1 MKAVGCKRLDRDKD
15 DLRPLC
21 QSHLKHLLGDSFR
34 FLLIQQYDYGISS
47 DDTKYSALVANL
59 DAETLSYV
67 SDIVLSPPNSDKYHT
82 LSQRLIT
89 QFSDSETQKIK
100 KLLTD
105 LQLGDEKPSHLFR
118 KMKELSNGQL
128 QDDFLQSL
136 WLQRMPP
143 HIQTVLS
150 ASSEPLDKLAIIADK
165 VSEVVGS
172 SSTICA
178 ATTVPPPSQSS
189 SCSVQPTMDSL
200 ARQIQ
205 ELSLQVAELTRERN
219 SSRHQRYSSDR
230 RRSHSRSRSVNRGSG
245 ICYYHRRYKEQA
257 RKCVSPCAFVQ
268 KRVSYV
274 IAGMAEPSKHTS
286 RLFLLDRKSGQK
298 FLIDSGSEICVIP
311 PSPTMNKSPQSNFS
325 LFAANNTKIP
335 AYGMVCKELNL
346 GLRRPFIWTFIIAD
360 VSSPII
366 GADFLKHFNLLIDLK
381 KKRLVDV
388 ETSLFTSCV
397 FSNIVQPS
405 ILTLDANIS
414 FKNILSEYPDLSNP
428 LISKSASHGTV
439 HHIIT
444 TGPPVTARPRRL
456 HPKLYDAV
464 KVEFE
469 FLLAQGII
477 KPSKSPW
484 SSPLHVVPKSDSTVR
499 PVGDYRQLNSVT
511 EFDSYPMPYLNDFA
525 HALHGK
531 KIFSKIDIFKAFH
544 QIPIA
549 ECDIPKTA
557 VTTPWR
563 LYEYTHLCFG
573 LVNAPQTFMRFM
585 HEVLRGLPFCFVYL
599 DDILCYS
606 ENAEEHRSHLRNIFQ
621 RLSSYGLKLNISKC
635 VFGVTELIFLGHLI
649 TPDGIKPLPE
659 KVQAVLDYKQ
669 PETVG
674 SLRKFLGLL
683 NFYRRFLPKAAE
695 QQYLL
700 SEFLKGSKGKDSKPL
715 NWSSEAIAAFQRC
728 KQALADAALL
738 AHLSPSAPLALH
750 VDASDYA
757 IGGALHQVVD
767 SELRPLA
774 FFSRKL
780 TSSEKSYSAYDREL
794 LAIYSAIRHFRYML
808 EARDFTVFTDHKPLT
823 YAFRQKRSDNIAADV
838 LSRVSAITFP
848 SQIDYDCIAETQQT
862 DQELHTLIAS
872 GTSLELKKV
881 TFPNSST
888 EIMCDL
894 STGTARPY
902 IPKQHRQDVFS
913 AMHNLSHPGIRR
925 SVHLMKQRFV
935 WPSIS
940 SDVAKW
946 ARHCLACQKSK
957 IHRHTRSPLSSFQ
970 EPSQRF
976 DHVHLDLIGP
986 LPPSNGYTYCLT
998 MIDRFSKWPEAQPL
1012 KDITAETVAF
1022 FSSWVSRFGTPAIL
1036 TTDRGRQFESS
1047 LFKALSKLLGVQK
1060 CRTTGYH
1067 PQVNGM
1073 IEELHRPLKS
1083 AIKCHATERWTEV
1096 LPIIL
1101 LGLRA
1106 SLNEDIL
1113 CTPAEL
1119 VFGTTIRLPGEMFDS
1134 SKPDDDV
1141 NFVSKL
1147 KSHTQSLHPKPPKHH
1162 GKRPVFIHPGLLEAT
1177 HVFLRRD
1184 MLPRPLQ
1191 QPYDGPFKV
1200 LQRKD
1205 KVFFLDIN
1213 GKRVSVSIDRC
1224 KPAFFLN
1231 TEDLQ
1236 LPQTKNET
1244 PATVEPNATASTPAT
1259 VESDP
1264 TASTPTQPSTRSG
1277 RKVHLPT
1284 RYR

>member
-1 MKAVGCKRLDRDKD
+1 MKLTEKLISENHRDE
-15 DLRPLC
+15 
-21 QSHLKHLLGDSFR
+21 F
-34 FLLIQQYDYGISS
+34 
-47 DDTKYSALVANL
+47 SA
-59 DAETLSYV
+59 TS
-67 SDIVLSPPNSDKYHT
+67 
-82 LSQRLIT
+82 
-89 QFSDSETQKIK
+89 
-100 KLLTD
+100 
-105 LQLGDEKPSHLFR
+105 GKPSISPSPLR
-118 KMKELSNGQL
+118 KTSKLCHSWNGRALSN
-128 QDDFLQSL
+128 
-136 WLQRMPP
+136 
-143 HIQTVLS
+143 LS
-150 ASSEPLDKLAIIADK
+150 
-165 VSEVVGS
+165 
-172 SSTICA
+172 
-178 ATTVPPPSQSS
+178 
-189 SCSVQPTMDSL
+189 
-200 ARQIQ
+200 
-205 ELSLQVAELTRERN
+205 
-219 SSRHQRYSSDR
+219 
-230 RRSHSRSRSVNRGSG
+230 
-245 ICYYHRRYKEQA
+245 
-257 RKCVSPCAFVQ
+257 
-268 KRVSYV
+268 
-274 IAGMAEPSKHTS
+274 
-286 RLFLLDRKSGQK
+286 
-298 FLIDSGSEICVIP
+298 
-311 PSPTMNKSPQSNFS
+311 
-325 LFAANNTKIP
+325 
-335 AYGMVCKELNL
+335 
-346 GLRRPFIWTFIIAD
+346 
-360 VSSPII
+360 
-366 GADFLKHFNLLIDLK
+366 
-381 KKRLVDV
+381 
-388 ETSLFTSCV
+388 
-397 FSNIVQPS
+397 
-405 ILTLDANIS
+405 
-414 FKNILSEYPDLSNP
+414 

-477 KPSKSPW
+477 RPSKSPW

-531 KIFSKIDIFKAFH
+531 RIFSKIDIFKAFH

-557 VTTPWR
+557 VTTPW
-563 LYEYTHLCFG
+563 
-573 LVNAPQTFMRFM
+573 
-585 HEVLRGLPFCFVYL
+585 
-599 DDILCYS
+599 
-606 ENAEEHRSHLRNIFQ
+606 ENAEEHRSHLRTIFQ

-649 TPDGIKPLPE
+649 TANGIKPLPD

-700 SEFLKGSKGKDSKPL
+700 SEFLKGSKGKKDSKPL
-715 NWSSEAIAAFQRC
+715 NWFSEAITTFQRC

-738 AHLSPSAPLALH
+738 AHPSPSAPLALH

-767 SELRPLA
+767 SELQPLA

-780 TSSEKSYSAYDREL
+780 TSSEKSFSAYDREL
-794 LAIYSAIRHFRYML
+794 LAIYSAIQHFRYML

-823 YAFRQKRSDNIAADV
+823 YAFRQKSDKCSPRQIRQLDFISQFTTNIVHIPGSGNIAADV

-872 GTSLELKKV
+872 GTSLEIKKV

-902 IPKQHRQDVFS
+902 IPKQHRQDIFTD
-913 AMHNLSHPGIRR
+913 MHNLSHPGIRR

-976 DHVHLDLIGP
+976 DHVHLDLIEP
-986 LPPSNGYTYCLT
+986 LPPSNGYSYCLT

-1012 KDITAETVAF
+1012 KDITAETVAEAF

-1047 LFKALSKLLGVQK
+1047 LFKALSKLLGVQR

-1067 PQVNGM
+1067 PQANGM

-1101 LGLRA
+1101 LDLRA
-1106 SLNEDIL
+1106 SLKEDIL

-1141 NFVSKL
+1141 VNFVSKL
-1147 KSHTQSLHPKPPKHH
+1147 KSHMQSLHPKPPKHH

-1184 MLPRPLQ
+1184 MLRRPLQ
-1191 QPYDGPFKV
+1191 QPYDSLLKY
-1200 LQRKD
+1200 
-1205 KVFFLDIN
+1205 
-1213 GKRVSVSIDRC
+1213 

-1264 TASTPTQPSTRSG
+1264 TDLTPTQPSTRSG

>member
-1 MKAVGCKRLDRDKD
+1 MR
-15 DLRPLC
+15 
-21 QSHLKHLLGDSFR
+21 
-34 FLLIQQYDYGISS
+34 
-47 DDTKYSALVANL
+47 
-59 DAETLSYV
+59 
-67 SDIVLSPPNSDKYHT
+67 SPAT
-82 LSQRLIT
+82 CC
-89 QFSDSETQKIK
+89 E
-100 KLLTD
+100 
-105 LQLGDEKPSHLFR
+105 

-165 VSEVVGS
+165 VSEVVGA

-189 SCSVQPTMDSL
+189 SCSAQPTMDSL

-268 KRVSYV
+268 K
-274 IAGMAEPSKHTS
+274 TN
-286 RLFLLDRKSGQK
+286 RKSGQK

-311 PSPTMNKSPQSNFS
+311 PSPTMNKSPQSNF

-335 AYGMVCKELNL
+335 AYGMVRKELNL

-397 FSNIVQPS
+397 FSDIIQPS
-405 ILTLDANIS
+405 ILTVDANIS
-414 FKNILSEYPDLSNP
+414 FKNILSEYPDFSNP
-428 LISKSASHGTV
+428 SLISKSASHGTV

-477 KPSKSPW
+477 RPSKSPW
-484 SSPLHVVPKSDSTVR
+484 SSPLHVVPKSD
-499 PVGDYRQLNSVT
+499 Y
-511 EFDSYPMPYLNDFA
+511 
-525 HALHGK
+525 K
-531 KIFSKIDIFKAFH
+531 
-544 QIPIA
+544 
-549 ECDIPKTA
+549 
-557 VTTPWR
+557 
-563 LYEYTHLCFG
+563 
-573 LVNAPQTFMRFM
+573 
-585 HEVLRGLPFCFVYL
+585 
-599 DDILCYS
+599 
-606 ENAEEHRSHLRNIFQ
+606 NAEEHRSHLRTIFQ

-649 TPDGIKPLPE
+649 TPDGIKPLSD

-683 NFYRRFLPKAAE
+683 NFYRHFLPKAAE

-715 NWSSEAIAAFQRC
+715 NWSSKAITAFQRC

-738 AHLSPSAPLALH
+738 AHPSPSAPLALH

-767 SELRPLA
+767 SELQPLA

-794 LAIYSAIRHFRYML
+794 LAIYSAIRHFRQKSDKCSPRQIRQL
-808 EARDFTVFTDHKPLT
+808 DFISQFTTNIVHIPG
-823 YAFRQKRSDNIAADV
+823 SDNIAADV
-838 LSRVSAITFP
+838 LSRVSAITFS

-872 GTSLELKKV
+872 GTSL
-881 TFPNSST
+881 NS
-888 EIMCDL
+888 
-894 STGTARPY
+894 
-902 IPKQHRQDVFS
+902 K
-913 AMHNLSHPGIRR
+913 
-925 SVHLMKQRFV
+925 
-935 WPSIS
+935 
-940 SDVAKW
+940 
-946 ARHCLACQKSK
+946 
-957 IHRHTRSPLSSFQ
+957 

-1012 KDITAETVAF
+1012 KDITAETVAEAF

-1047 LFKALSKLLGVQK
+1047 LFKALSKLLGV
-1060 CRTTGYH
+1060 
-1067 PQVNGM
+1067 
-1073 IEELHRPLKS
+1073 
-1083 AIKCHATERWTEV
+1083 
-1096 LPIIL
+1096 
-1101 LGLRA
+1101 
-1106 SLNEDIL
+1106 
-1113 CTPAEL
+1113 
-1119 VFGTTIRLPGEMFDS
+1119 
-1134 SKPDDDV
+1134 
-1141 NFVSKL
+1141 
-1147 KSHTQSLHPKPPKHH
+1147 
-1162 GKRPVFIHPGLLEAT
+1162 
-1177 HVFLRRD
+1177 
-1184 MLPRPLQ
+1184 
-1191 QPYDGPFKV
+1191 
-1200 LQRKD
+1200 
-1205 KVFFLDIN
+1205 
-1213 GKRVSVSIDRC
+1213 
-1224 KPAFFLN
+1224 
-1231 TEDLQ
+1231 
-1236 LPQTKNET
+1236 
-1244 PATVEPNATASTPAT
+1244 
-1259 VESDP
+1259 
-1264 TASTPTQPSTRSG
+1264 
-1277 RKVHLPT
+1277 
-1284 RYR
+1284 

>member
-1 MKAVGCKRLDRDKD
+1 MLVGLLLRACFLIGGHGRRQWAGRTGDFGGLRKNQVQIRASRREARLLLVVRDR
-15 DLRPLC
+15 
-21 QSHLKHLLGDSFR
+21 
-34 FLLIQQYDYGISS
+34 GISS

-105 LQLGDEKPSHLFR
+105 LQLGDEKPSHLLR

-128 QDDFLQSL
+128 QDDILQSL

-165 VSEVVGS
+165 VSEVVGAS
-172 SSTICA
+172 SSICA

-189 SCSVQPTMDSL
+189 SCSAQPTMDSL

-268 KRVSYV
+268 KRVSSV
-274 IAGMAEPSKHTS
+274 IAGMAEPSKYTS

-335 AYGMVCKELNL
+335 AYGMVRKELNL

-381 KKRLVDV
+381 KKSLVDV

-405 ILTLDANIS
+405 VLTVDANIS

-428 LISKSASHGTV
+428 SLISKSASHDTV

-456 HPKLYDAV
+456 HSKLYDAV

-477 KPSKSPW
+477 RPSKSPW

-511 EFDSYPMPYLNDFA
+511 DFDSYPMPYLNDFA

-557 VTTPWR
+557 VTTPWG

-585 HEVLRGLPFCFVYL
+585 HEVLKGLPFCFVYL

-606 ENAEEHRSHLRNIFQ
+606 ENAEEHRSHLRTIFQ

-649 TPDGIKPLPE
+649 TPDGIKPLPD

-700 SEFLKGSKGKDSKPL
+700 SEFLKGSKGKKDSKPL
-715 NWSSEAIAAFQRC
+715 NWSSEAITAFQRC

-738 AHLSPSAPLALH
+738 AHPSPSAPLALH

-757 IGGALHQVVD
+757 IGG
-767 SELRPLA
+767 
-774 FFSRKL
+774 
-780 TSSEKSYSAYDREL
+780 Y
-794 LAIYSAIRHFRYML
+794 
-808 EARDFTVFTDHKPLT
+808 
-823 YAFRQKRSDNIAADV
+823 DNIAADV

-913 AMHNLSHPGIRR
+913 AMHNLSQPGIR
-925 SVHLMKQRFV
+925 
-935 WPSIS
+935 
-940 SDVAKW
+940 
-946 ARHCLACQKSK
+946 
-957 IHRHTRSPLSSFQ
+957 
-970 EPSQRF
+970 
-976 DHVHLDLIGP
+976 
-986 LPPSNGYTYCLT
+986 
-998 MIDRFSKWPEAQPL
+998 
-1012 KDITAETVAF
+1012 
-1022 FSSWVSRFGTPAIL
+1022 
-1036 TTDRGRQFESS
+1036 
-1047 LFKALSKLLGVQK
+1047 
-1060 CRTTGYH
+1060 
-1067 PQVNGM
+1067 
-1073 IEELHRPLKS
+1073 
-1083 AIKCHATERWTEV
+1083 
-1096 LPIIL
+1096 
-1101 LGLRA
+1101 
-1106 SLNEDIL
+1106 
-1113 CTPAEL
+1113 
-1119 VFGTTIRLPGEMFDS
+1119 
-1134 SKPDDDV
+1134 
-1141 NFVSKL
+1141 
-1147 KSHTQSLHPKPPKHH
+1147 
-1162 GKRPVFIHPGLLEAT
+1162 
-1177 HVFLRRD
+1177 
-1184 MLPRPLQ
+1184 
-1191 QPYDGPFKV
+1191 
-1200 LQRKD
+1200 
-1205 KVFFLDIN
+1205 
-1213 GKRVSVSIDRC
+1213 
-1224 KPAFFLN
+1224 
-1231 TEDLQ
+1231 
-1236 LPQTKNET
+1236 
-1244 PATVEPNATASTPAT
+1244 
-1259 VESDP
+1259 
-1264 TASTPTQPSTRSG
+1264 
-1277 RKVHLPT
+1277 
-1284 RYR
+1284 

>member
-1 MKAVGCKRLDRDKD
+1 MTSETVEVTRIALRLPPFWKSNVRLWIAQCDHAFTF
-15 DLRPLC
+15 
-21 QSHLKHLLGDSFR
+21 S
-34 FLLIQQYDYGISS
+34 GISS

-89 QFSDSETQKIK
+89 QFSDSDTQKIK

-105 LQLGDEKPSHLFR
+105 IQLGDEKPSHLLR

-150 ASSEPLDKLAIIADK
+150 ASSESLDKLAIIADK
-165 VSEVVGS
+165 VSEVVGA
-172 SSTICA
+172 SSTICVA
-178 ATTVPPPSQSS
+178 KTVPPPSQSS
-189 SCSVQPTMDSL
+189 SCSAQPTMVSL

-268 KRVSYV
+268 K
-274 IAGMAEPSKHTS
+274 TN
-286 RLFLLDRKSGQK
+286 
-298 FLIDSGSEICVIP
+298 SGSEICVIP
-311 PSPTMNKSPQSNFS
+311 PSPTMNTSPQSNFS
-325 LFAANNTKIP
+325 LF
-335 AYGMVCKELNL
+335 L
-346 GLRRPFIWTFIIAD
+346 
-360 VSSPII
+360 
-366 GADFLKHFNLLIDLK
+366 LLIIPK
-381 KKRLVDV
+381 
-388 ETSLFTSCV
+388 F
-397 FSNIVQPS
+397 QPMPS
-405 ILTLDANIS
+405 ILTVDANIS

-428 LISKSASHGTV
+428 SLISKSASHGTV

-477 KPSKSPW
+477 RPSKSPW

-531 KIFSKIDIFKAFH
+531 RIFSKIDIFKAFH
-544 QIPIA
+544 QVPIA
-549 ECDIPKTA
+549 ECDITKTA
-557 VTTPWR
+557 VTTPWG

-573 LVNAPQTFMRFM
+573 LVNAPQTFMQFM

-606 ENAEEHRSHLRNIFQ
+606 ENAEEHRSHLRTIFQ

-649 TPDGIKPLPE
+649 TPDGIKSLPD

-683 NFYRRFLPKAAE
+683 NFYRRFLLKAAK

-700 SEFLKGSKGKDSKPL
+700 SEFLKGSKGKKDSKPL
-715 NWSSEAIAAFQRC
+715 NWSSEAITAFQRC

-738 AHLSPSAPLALH
+738 AHPSPSAPLALH

-757 IGGALHQVVD
+757 MGGALHQVAD
-767 SELRPLA
+767 SELQPLA

-780 TSSEKSYSAYDREL
+780 TSSEKSYSAYDHEL

-823 YAFRQKRSDNIAADV
+823 YAFRQKSDKCSPRQIRQLDFISQFTTNIVHIPGSDNIAADV

-1012 KDITAETVAF
+1012 KDITAETVAEAF
-1022 FSSWVSRFGTPAIL
+1022 FSSWVSRFGTPTIL

-1060 CRTTGYH
+1060 CCTTEYH
-1067 PQVNGM
+1067 PQANGM

-1106 SLNEDIL
+1106 SLKEDIL

-1141 NFVSKL
+1141 VNFVSKL
-1147 KSHTQSLHPKPPKHH
+1147 KSHMQSLHPKPPKHH

-1184 MLPRPLQ
+1184 MLRRPLQ

-1213 GKRVSVSIDRC
+1213 GKR
-1224 KPAFFLN
+1224 
-1231 TEDLQ
+1231 

-1284 RYR
+1284 RSPPGSATVYQLLYRSMNRQVVNMVAKNYANLALSPTFRYVSIESPV

>member
-1 MKAVGCKRLDRDKD
+1 
-15 DLRPLC
+15 
-21 QSHLKHLLGDSFR
+21 
-34 FLLIQQYDYGISS
+34 
-47 DDTKYSALVANL
+47 
-59 DAETLSYV
+59 
-67 SDIVLSPPNSDKYHT
+67 
-82 LSQRLIT
+82 
-89 QFSDSETQKIK
+89 
-100 KLLTD
+100 
-105 LQLGDEKPSHLFR
+105 
-118 KMKELSNGQL
+118 
-128 QDDFLQSL
+128 
-136 WLQRMPP
+136 
-143 HIQTVLS
+143 
-150 ASSEPLDKLAIIADK
+150 
-165 VSEVVGS
+165 
-172 SSTICA
+172 
-178 ATTVPPPSQSS
+178 
-189 SCSVQPTMDSL
+189 
-200 ARQIQ
+200 
-205 ELSLQVAELTRERN
+205 
-219 SSRHQRYSSDR
+219 
-230 RRSHSRSRSVNRGSG
+230 
-245 ICYYHRRYKEQA
+245 
-257 RKCVSPCAFVQ
+257 
-268 KRVSYV
+268 
-274 IAGMAEPSKHTS
+274 MAEPSQNTS

-335 AYGMVCKELNL
+335 AY
-346 GLRRPFIWTFIIAD
+346 
-360 VSSPII
+360 
-366 GADFLKHFNLLIDLK
+366 
-381 KKRLVDV
+381 
-388 ETSLFTSCV
+388 
-397 FSNIVQPS
+397 
-405 ILTLDANIS
+405 DANIS

-428 LISKSASHGTV
+428 SLISKSASHGTV

-444 TGPPVTARPRRL
+444 TGPPVIARPRRL

-477 KPSKSPW
+477 RPSKSPW

-557 VTTPWR
+557 VTTPWG

-606 ENAEEHRSHLRNIFQ
+606 ENAEEHRSHLRTIFQ
-621 RLSSYGLKLNISKC
+621 RLSSY
-635 VFGVTELIFLGHLI
+635 
-649 TPDGIKPLPE
+649 
-659 KVQAVLDYKQ
+659 
-669 PETVG
+669 
-674 SLRKFLGLL
+674 GLL

-700 SEFLKGSKGKDSKPL
+700 SEFLKGSKGKKDSKPL
-715 NWSSEAIAAFQRC
+715 NWSSEAITAFQRC

-738 AHLSPSAPLALH
+738 AHPSPSAPLALH

-767 SELRPLA
+767 SELQPLA

-823 YAFRQKRSDNIAADV
+823 YAFRQKSDKCSPRQIRQLDFISQFTTNIVHIPGSDNIAADV

-1012 KDITAETVAF
+1012 KDITAETVAEAF

-1067 PQVNGM
+1067 PQANGM

-1106 SLNEDIL
+1106 SLKEDIL

-1141 NFVSKL
+1141 VNFVSKL
-1147 KSHTQSLHPKPPKHH
+1147 KSHMQSLHPKPPKHH

-1184 MLPRPLQ
+1184 MLRRPLQ

>member
-1 MKAVGCKRLDRDKD
+1 MTSETVEVACIALRLPPFWK
-15 DLRPLC
+15 
-21 QSHLKHLLGDSFR
+21 SNVHLWIAQCDHAFTFS
-34 FLLIQQYDYGISS
+34 GISS
-47 DDTKYSALVANL
+47 GDTKYSALVANL

-105 LQLGDEKPSHLFR
+105 LQLGDEKPSHLLR

-136 WLQRMPP
+136 WLQRMPL
-143 HIQTVLS
+143 HIQTILS

-165 VSEVVGS
+165 VSEVVGA

-200 ARQIQ
+200 VRQIQ
-205 ELSLQVAELTRERN
+205 ELSLQAAELTRERN

-268 KRVSYV
+268 KRVSSV
-274 IAGMAEPSKHTS
+274 IAGMAEPSQHTS

-311 PSPTMNKSPQSNFS
+311 SSPTMNKSPQSNFS

-335 AYGMVCKELNL
+335 AYGMVRKELNL
-346 GLRRPFIWTFIIAD
+346 GLRRSFIWAFIIAD

-381 KKRLVDV
+381 KKK
-388 ETSLFTSCV
+388 
-397 FSNIVQPS
+397 PS
-405 ILTLDANIS
+405 ILTVDANIS

-428 LISKSASHGTV
+428 SLISKSASHGTV

-469 FLLAQGII
+469 FLAQGII
-477 KPSKSPW
+477 RPSKSPW

-499 PVGDYRQLNSVT
+499 LVGDYRQLNSVT

-525 HALHGK
+525 HALNGK
-531 KIFSKIDIFKAFH
+531 RIFSKIDIFKAFH

-549 ECDIPKTA
+549 EYDIPKTA
-557 VTTPWR
+557 VTTPWG
-563 LYEYTHLCFG
+563 LYEYTHLYFG
-573 LVNAPQTFMRFM
+573 LVNAPQTFMRLM

-606 ENAEEHRSHLRNIFQ
+606 ENAEEHRSHLRTIFQ

-649 TPDGIKPLPE
+649 TPDGIKPLPD

-700 SEFLKGSKGKDSKPL
+700 SESLKGSKGKKDSKPL
-715 NWSSEAIAAFQRC
+715 NWSFEAITAFQRC

-738 AHLSPSAPLALH
+738 AHPSPSAPLALH

-757 IGGALHQVVD
+757 IEGALHQVVD
-767 SELRPLA
+767 SELQPLA
-774 FFSRKL
+774 FFSGKL
-780 TSSEKSYSAYDREL
+780 TSSEKSYSAYTTVNSL
-794 LAIYSAIRHFRYML
+794 LSTRLSDTFG
-808 EARDFTVFTDHKPLT
+808 
-823 YAFRQKRSDNIAADV
+823 SDNIAADV

-913 AMHNLSHPGIRR
+913 AMHNLSHPGIRL

-946 ARHCLACQKSK
+946 ARHCLACQKYK

-998 MIDRFSKWPEAQPL
+998 MIDRFSK
-1012 KDITAETVAF
+1012 
-1022 FSSWVSRFGTPAIL
+1022 
-1036 TTDRGRQFESS
+1036 
-1047 LFKALSKLLGVQK
+1047 
-1060 CRTTGYH
+1060 
-1067 PQVNGM
+1067 
-1073 IEELHRPLKS
+1073 
-1083 AIKCHATERWTEV
+1083 
-1096 LPIIL
+1096 
-1101 LGLRA
+1101 
-1106 SLNEDIL
+1106 
-1113 CTPAEL
+1113 
-1119 VFGTTIRLPGEMFDS
+1119 
-1134 SKPDDDV
+1134 
-1141 NFVSKL
+1141 
-1147 KSHTQSLHPKPPKHH
+1147 
-1162 GKRPVFIHPGLLEAT
+1162 
-1177 HVFLRRD
+1177 
-1184 MLPRPLQ
+1184 
-1191 QPYDGPFKV
+1191 
-1200 LQRKD
+1200 
-1205 KVFFLDIN
+1205 
-1213 GKRVSVSIDRC
+1213 
-1224 KPAFFLN
+1224 
-1231 TEDLQ
+1231 
-1236 LPQTKNET
+1236 
-1244 PATVEPNATASTPAT
+1244 
-1259 VESDP
+1259 
-1264 TASTPTQPSTRSG
+1264 
-1277 RKVHLPT
+1277 
-1284 RYR
+1284 